1 MIKIQRFYQH
11 DCTLGRLSL
20 GDFQCFTLELPD
32 LDNQQN
38 ISCIPAGTY
47 KAKKYN
53 SPSKGL
59 CLLLEDV
66 PNRTYIE
73 IHSGNFTRQIQGCI
87 LVGGSIKFI
96 DNDSTPDVSN
106 SKATLNKLLSLLPN
120 EITITL
126 E

>member
-1 MIKIQRFYQH
+1 MINIQRFYQH

-59 CLLLEDV
+59 CLLLEGV

-73 IHSGNFTRQIQGCI
+73 VHSGNFTRQIQGCI
-87 LVGGSIKFI
+87 LVGDSIKFI
-96 DNDSTPDVSN
+96 DNDSIPDVSN

-120 EITITL
+120 ETTITL